1 MEYFKGT
8 KGEWKVDGFIIGS
21 PTYNI
26 CDVSLTSGQKYNEAQ
41 ANARL
46 ISAAPDLL
54 DAAASAWIMINDIPE
69 EFMDDFN
76 KRVVNKLNQSISK
89 AGIKLVKSST
99 IDTD

>member
-8 KGEWKVDGFIIGS
+8 KGEWSVDGFVVGS

-26 CDVSLTSGQKYNEAQ
+26 CDVSLNSGQKYNEAE

-54 DAAASAWIMINDIPE
+54 DAAASAWIMLNDIPE
-69 EFMDDFN
+69 EAMDDYI
-76 KRVVNKLNQSISK
+76 KETVNKLNQSISK
-89 AGIKLVKSST
+89 ALGYEIGKK
-99 IDTD
+99 